1 MEEKLEKK
9 SGGFL
14 GAIERVCNKLPSPVM
29 LFVVLFFIVAVISL
43 LCGGIFHLKMLIRP
57 QKRLLKCATSSAR
70 TA

>member
-29 LFVVLFFIVAVISL
+29 LFVVGMSRI
-43 LCGGIFHLKMLIRP
+43 LCF
-57 QKRLLKCATSSAR
+57 
-70 TA
+70 